1 MGQLWVYVSLL
12 SAICDALRD
21 FSAKRVLTR
30 GNSILFAW
38 LIFAIPL
45 PIIYLADF
53 LCGVPNP
60 APGFYS
66 AIFTALPLEIL
77 AQFLYMQALRL
88 SPLSMVAPLLSL
100 TPVFMLVIPYLLIDE
115 KIGLAAGAGVLL
127 IAAGA
132 WVLNAGAVKK
142 GVLEPFRAL
151 LRDRGALCMCMV
163 ALLFSFTATLSKKA
177 IALSS
182 PAHYMAVYWT
192 FLVIGMSPMVFR
204 VCHGRWSEAMQGDL
218 LRKALLPA
226 LIFVV
231 AVFAAAYAMSLTK
244 VTYVNTVKRLSAL
257 FSIIL
262 AGAFLKEQSIRER
275 FSGAVLMVSGFALIV
290 LFG

>member
-12 SAICDALRD
+12 SAIGDALRD
-21 FSAKRVLTR
+21 FSAKRSLTEVD
-30 GNSILFAW
+30 SILFAW

-53 LCGVPNP
+53 ICGVPKP

-77 AQFLYMQALRL
+77 AQILYMRALRL
-88 SPLSMVAPLLSL
+88 SPLGLVAPLLSL
-100 TPVFMLVIPYLLIDE
+100 TPVFMLVIPYLLIGE
-115 KIGLAAGAGVLL
+115 KIGLTGGAGVLM

-132 WVLNAGAVKK
+132 WVLNAGTARKSI
-142 GVLEPFRAL
+142 LEPFRVL
-151 LRDRGALCMCMV
+151 LRDQGAVCMCVV

-192 FLVIGMSPMVFR
+192 FLIIGMSPIVLLTHR
-204 VCHGRWSEAMQGDL
+204 GR
-218 LRKALLPA
+218 LREVISGGAVGKALLPA
-226 LIFVV
+226 LIFVT

-257 FSIIL
+257 FSILL
-262 AGAFLKEQSIRER
+262 AGAFLKEESIRER
-275 FSGAVLMVSGFALIV
+275 FSGAALMASGFALIV